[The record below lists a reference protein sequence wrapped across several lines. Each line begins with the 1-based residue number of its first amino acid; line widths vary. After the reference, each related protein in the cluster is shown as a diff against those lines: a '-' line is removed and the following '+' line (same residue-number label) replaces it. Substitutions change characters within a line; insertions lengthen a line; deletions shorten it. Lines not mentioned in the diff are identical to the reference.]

1 MTWFVI
7 TAVILTML
15 AIALLVFPLL
25 KNQASTKITSQ
36 PTVDPHTASNLIL
49 LQESQKSLDEDYQ
62 AKLITKEHYE
72 LQQQDLEK
80 RTLVEVVQMQSS
92 AAKVSEFPK
101 KWPFILVGVV
111 PLMVLSLYLLLG
123 NPGAINPPSDP
134 QNDQI
139 LSMVKE
145 LEKKLKTDPTNAT
158 GWILLARSY
167 TAMNR
172 VSEAKD
178 AYQKA
183 IEFNPKN
190 ANVLADY
197 ADLIAFENKGI
208 NPEALKLINQALQLD
223 SKNPKAL
230 ALKGSAEFEAKQY
243 AESIRYWK
251 MAIDYLSPNDQQFAQ
266 ALQGSIAEAQS
277 QLRPSAQTPAPP
289 LNTPSVSN
297 SVANPTTSNSPKV
310 VGQVTLNAQFAKQV
324 SPTDTVFI
332 YARAINGPRMPVAII
347 RITAKDL
354 PYNFTLSDAQAMSPE
369 ISISKFK
376 EFSVSARVS
385 KSGNALPEKGD
396 LIGLVTPVP
405 IGANQVQIV
414 INDVQ
419 P

>member
-1 MTWFVI
+1 M
-7 TAVILTML
+7 
-15 AIALLVFPLL
+15 
-25 KNQASTKITSQ
+25 
-36 PTVDPHTASNLIL
+36 
-49 LQESQKSLDEDYQ
+49 
-62 AKLITKEHYE
+62 
-72 LQQQDLEK
+72 
-80 RTLVEVVQMQSS
+80 
-92 AAKVSEFPK
+92 
-101 KWPFILVGVV
+101 
-111 PLMVLSLYLLLG
+111 
-123 NPGAINPPSDP
+123 
-134 QNDQI
+134 
-139 LSMVKE
+139 
-145 LEKKLKTDPTNAT
+145 
-158 GWILLARSY
+158 
-167 TAMNR
+167 
-172 VSEAKD
+172 
-178 AYQKA
+178 
-183 IEFNPKN
+183 
-190 ANVLADY
+190 ADY

-251 MAIDYLSPNDQQFAQ
+251 MAIDHLSPNDQQFAQ
-266 ALQGSIAEAQS
+266 ALQGSITEAQS

-297 SVANPTTSNSPKV
+297 SAANPTTSNSPKV

-332 YARAINGPRMPVAII
+332 YARAINGPRIPVAII